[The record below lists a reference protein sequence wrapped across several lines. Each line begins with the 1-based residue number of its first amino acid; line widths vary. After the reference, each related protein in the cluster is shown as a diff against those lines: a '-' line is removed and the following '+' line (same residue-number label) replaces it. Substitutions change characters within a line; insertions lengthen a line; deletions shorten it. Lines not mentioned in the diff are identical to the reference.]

1 MTRAIILFDGVC
13 NLCNNSVQFIIK
25 RDPTAYFQFA
35 SLQSDVGVKLRKTY
49 DLPTHIDSVVLIENN
64 KVFVKS
70 NAALHICKHL
80 KGMWKLLFVLK
91 LLPQFIRD
99 GLYEIVAKNRYKW
112 FGKRDQCMLPDQNRK
127 DRFL

>member
-1 MTRAIILFDGVC
+1 MTRAIILFDGIC
-13 NLCNNSVQFIIK
+13 NLCNHSVQFIIK

-35 SLQSDVGVKLRKTY
+35 SLQSDVGVSLRETY
-49 DLPTHIDSVVLIENN
+49 GLPTRIDSVVLIENN

-91 LLPQFIRD
+91 LLPPFIRD
-99 GLYEIVAKNRYKW
+99 GLYEVVAKNRYKW